1 MNTKDGA
8 RDYVGIRKG
17 LLGQSLGELEAQ
29 IMDIIWDLQPP
40 VTSAQVFKVM
50 YPRRELSYSTIMLT
64 MAKLSKKGFLSQKR
78 KGDRKTDAF
87 VYRSNISRE
96 EVGLRLMDDVCR
108 KVLRQPL
115 IEALPSVLGAKCPVE
130 ANDLRKLTKLVPDLG
145 KK

>member
-1 MNTKDGA
+1 MNTKNGA

-29 IMDIIWDLQPP
+29 IMDVIWELEPP
-40 VTSAQVFKVM
+40 ITSAQVFKIM

-64 MAKLSKKGFLSQKR
+64 MAKLSRKGLLTQKR
-78 KGDRKTDAF
+78 LGTKKTDAF
-87 VYRSNISRE
+87 VYTAIISRE

-108 KVLRQPL
+108 RVLRQSL
-115 IEALPSVLGAKCPVE
+115 MEALPSILGPKSAIDSK
-130 ANDLRKLTKLVPDLG
+130 DLAKLTKIVPEIG